1 MKHLADFT
9 ARSLLCLGIILLLSA
24 PFWWPAAAVG
34 AGLVLVGWLW
44 YKKGPS
50 VSKIDARGGKRP

>member
-9 ARSLLCLGIILLLSA
+9 ARSLLCLGIFLLLSA

-34 AGLVLVGWLW
+34 AGLVLVGWLGQ
-44 YKKGPS
+44 KKKPA
-50 VSKIDARGGKRP
+50 DAANISEPDA